1 MMGKGVRTIFSPSA
15 VLDTESEIKMQL
27 DKQRQTTL
35 VVPAKYD
42 QLIVVCEFV
51 TSAARSA
58 GLDPLDVDGV
68 EIAVEEAC
76 ANIVKHAY
84 GGEGRG
90 DIECTCFIGA
100 SGLTVTLRDFGRS
113 FDPASVPKPY
123 ANASLED
130 TIIGGWGLHLI
141 HRLMD
146 VVRFEFSVDS
156 GNVLTMVKFIKAE
169 HDRRKRILAQPAS

>member
-1 MMGKGVRTIFSPSA
+1 VRTVFAPGI
-15 VLDTESEIKMQL
+15 VLDTESEVNMQL
-27 DKQRQTTL
+27 EKRGQMTL

-42 QLIVVCEFV
+42 QLIAVCEFV

-58 GLDPLDVDGV
+58 GLDPHDVDGV

-90 DIECTCFIGA
+90 DIECMCVIGA
-100 SGLTVTLRDFGRS
+100 NGLTVTLRDFGCP

-123 ANASLED
+123 VNASLED
-130 TIIGGWGLHLI
+130 IIVGGWGLHLI

-146 VVRFEFSVDS
+146 VVRFEFTADS
-156 GNVLTMVKFIKAE
+156 GNVLTMVKCKKAK
-169 HDRRKRILAQPAS
+169 HDRRERKLAQPAS